1 MKIGRTTTN
10 PGELRTKIVLEERK
24 LEKDAGGF
32 VKPITGRQIQ
42 TWCRWT
48 NAHGQELWQADAA
61 GSSRSATILIRYQ
74 PDLDE
79 TWRVIYRGN
88 IWEIRS
94 IDNVRERD
102 EYQELRI
109 STIGA
114 G

>member
-61 GSSRSATILIRYQ
+61 GARKTATLLIRYQ

-79 TWRVIYRGN
+79 TWKVIYRGN
-88 IWEIRS
+88 TWEIHS

-109 STIGA
+109 AMIGA